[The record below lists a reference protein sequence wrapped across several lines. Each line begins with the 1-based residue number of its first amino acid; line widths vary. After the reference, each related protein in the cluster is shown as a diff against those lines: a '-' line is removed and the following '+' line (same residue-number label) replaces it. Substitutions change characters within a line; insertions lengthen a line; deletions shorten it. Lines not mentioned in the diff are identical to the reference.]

1 MDVSEL
7 KRIQKKVIKKSRIIN
22 FILVVIWGLSIYA
35 ISRLKNID
43 FILFFSDTILIIVIG
58 AIIRFL
64 ILNKQIIKFNNGFKN
79 VFVFSALNKIFDNLN
94 YFPDK
99 GLEKSIIEDTK
110 MMNMGDKYSSNDY
123 FEAEYKN
130 VKVKQADV
138 HIEEEHKT
146 TDSDGN
152 QTTEWTTI
160 FRGKWM
166 IFNFNKK
173 FNANIQVCQNGF
185 RNSTISNWGETQKYQ
200 KIKMEDELFNKMF
213 TVYAQDM
220 HDAFYI
226 LTPSLMEK
234 IKKLSNDIDGEILL
248 CFINNELHVG
258 LYNNEDSFEHS
269 VYKKINEEKINNEIS
284 RDIKVITNFV
294 DQLNLDNNLFRK
306 EG

>member
-1 MDVSEL
+1 
-7 KRIQKKVIKKSRIIN
+7 
-22 FILVVIWGLSIYA
+22 
-35 ISRLKNID
+35 
-43 FILFFSDTILIIVIG
+43 
-58 AIIRFL
+58 
-64 ILNKQIIKFNNGFKN
+64 
-79 VFVFSALNKIFDNLN
+79 
-94 YFPDK
+94 
-99 GLEKSIIEDTK
+99 
-110 MMNMGDKYSSNDY
+110 MGDKYSSNDY

-138 HIEEEHKT
+138 HIKEEHKT

-160 FRGKWM
+160 FRGNWM
-166 IFNFNKK
+166 IFNFNKN
-173 FNANIQVCQNGF
+173 FTANIQVC

-200 KIKMEDELFNKMF
+200 KIKMEDEHFNKMF

-269 VYKKINEEKINNEIS
+269 VYKKINEEKINDKIS